1 MTKSLDELG
10 RTEIS
15 TLLDKRLVLFS
26 PEESVSRVLGE
37 LERTGRYEAA
47 VQEGDKVGLITLRHL
62 LNVSQP
68 ESTKLVHLWKP
79 LTQVTPNSVVTGVAA
94 ELLRINERALPV
106 VEGTKPVGII
116 SQLDIIKAMADCP
129 ELGNIPAKDLAKTPV
144 TSIDAKEAISKARS
158 TMLDKGFSH
167 IPVTREGKLVGMVTA
182 QDLIEIFLKPQGRSK
197 LGEKQSEN
205 TSKYKGELGG
215 IMDEQPL
222 TVGVDASALDVARGL
237 RDRRKSACLIMDPKG
252 IIQGIITP
260 RELIALIARHPLAT
274 ELHIQIVGLSE
285 EDFFDRAEAEAKVDR
300 IIKKGIKV
308 HPNISEVSIV
318 IKKTNEGGERNR
330 YEMSARVIS
339 ATEQINAHGEGY
351 DMLQTFEDMLN
362 TLEREMLKTKRGP
375 HTARRGEN
383 KDEGDQRY
391 ESKDRAVRSLFLIY
405 FTQGLDLRLY

>member
-94 ELLRINERALPV
+94 ELIRINERALPV

-274 ELHIQIVGLSE
+274 ELPIQIVGLSE

-391 ESKDRAVRSLFLIY
+391 ESKDRAV
-405 FTQGLDLRLY
+405 

>member
-37 LERTGRYEAA
+37 LERTGRYEAT
-47 VQEGDKVGLITLRHL
+47 VQAGDKVGLITLRHL
-62 LNVSQP
+62 LNVSRP

-79 LTQVTPNSVVTGVAA
+79 LTQVTPDSIVTGVAA
-94 ELLRINERALPV
+94 ELVRINERALPV
-106 VEGTKPVGII
+106 VEGTTPVGII
-116 SQLDIIKAMADCP
+116 SQLDIVKAMADSP
-129 ELGNIPAKDLAKTPV
+129 ELEAFPAKDLAKKPV
-144 TSIDAKEAISKARS
+144 TSMDAKEAISKARS

-167 IPVTREGKLVGMVTA
+167 IPVTRDGKLVGMVTA
-182 QDLIEIFLKPQGRSK
+182 QDLIQIFLKPQEHSK
-197 LGEKQSEN
+197 LGEKPSEN
-205 TSKYKGELGG
+205 TAKYRGELGG

-222 TVGVDASALDVARGL
+222 TFGVDASALEVARGF
-237 RDRRKSACLIMDPKG
+237 RDRTKSACLLTDQG
-252 IIQGIITP
+252 VIQGIITP
-260 RELIALIARHPLAT
+260 RELLALIARRPLT
-274 ELHIQIVGLSE
+274 KELPIQIVGLSK

-300 IIKKGIKV
+300 VIKKGMRV

-339 ATEQINAHGEGY
+339 ATEQINAHGEGF
-351 DMLQTFEDMLN
+351 DMLETFEDMLN
-362 TLEREMLKTKRGP
+362 TLEKEMMKTKSGP

-383 KDEGDQRY
+383 NREQPQRDQ
-391 ESKDRAVRSLFLIY
+391 SPDN
-405 FTQGLDLRLY
+405 TP

>member
-47 VQEGDKVGLITLRHL
+47 VQAGDKVGLITLRHL
-62 LNVSQP
+62 LNVSRP

-79 LTQVTPNSVVTGVAA
+79 LTQVTPDSIVTGVAA
-94 ELLRINERALPV
+94 ELVRINERALPV
-106 VEGTKPVGII
+106 VEGAKPVGII
-116 SQLDIIKAMADCP
+116 SQLDIVKAMADSP
-129 ELGNIPAKDLAKTPV
+129 ELEAFPAKDLAKTPV
-144 TSIDAKEAISKARS
+144 TSMDAKEAISKARS

-167 IPVTREGKLVGMVTA
+167 IPVTRDGKLVGMVTA
-182 QDLIEIFLKPQGRSK
+182 QDLIQIFLKPQGRSK
-197 LGEKQSEN
+197 LGEKPSEN
-205 TSKYKGELGG
+205 TAKYRGELGG

-222 TVGVDASALDVARGL
+222 TVGVDASALEVARGF
-237 RDRRKSACLIMDPKG
+237 RDRTKSACLLIDQGM
-252 IIQGIITP
+252 IQGIITP
-260 RELIALIARHPLAT
+260 RELLALIARRPLT
-274 ELHIQIVGLSE
+274 KELPIQIVGLSK

-300 IIKKGIKV
+300 VIKKGMRV

-339 ATEQINAHGEGY
+339 ATEQINAHGEGF

-362 TLEREMLKTKRGP
+362 TLEKEMMKTKSGP

-383 KDEGDQRY
+383 NREQSQRDQ
-391 ESKDRAVRSLFLIY
+391 SPDS
-405 FTQGLDLRLY
+405 TP

>member
-15 TLLDKRLVLFS
+15 TLLDKRLVIFS

-37 LERTGRYEAA
+37 LERTGRYEAV
-47 VQEGDKVGLITLRHL
+47 VQAGDKTGLITLRHL

-68 ESTKLVHLWKP
+68 ESTKLLHLWKP
-79 LTQVTPNSVVTGVAA
+79 LTQVTPDSVVTGVAA
-94 ELLRINERALPV
+94 ELIRINERALPV

-116 SQLDIIKAMADCP
+116 SQLDIVKAMADSP
-129 ELGNIPAKDLAKTPV
+129 ELGAFPAKDLAKTPV
-144 TSIDAKEAISKARS
+144 TSMDAKEAISKARS
-158 TMLDKGFSH
+158 IMLDKGFSH

-182 QDLIEIFLKPQGRSK
+182 QELIQIFLKPQGRSK
-197 LGEKQSEN
+197 QGDRPSEN
-205 TSKYKGELGG
+205 TAKYRGELGG

-222 TVGVDASALDVARGL
+222 TVGVEASALEVARGL
-237 RDRRKSACLIMDPKG
+237 RNREKSACLLIDSQG
-252 IIQGIITP
+252 VIHGIITP
-260 RELIALIARHPLAT
+260 RELLALIARRPLT
-274 ELHIQIVGLSE
+274 KELPIQIVGLSK

-300 IIKKGIKV
+300 VIKKGMRV

-318 IKKTNEGGERNR
+318 IKKTNEGGDRTR

-362 TLEREMLKTKRGP
+362 TLEREMMKTKSGP
-375 HTARRGEN
+375 HTARRGEH
-383 KDEGDQRY
+383 
-391 ESKDRAVRSLFLIY
+391 DRE
-405 FTQGLDLRLY
+405 

>member
-10 RTEIS
+10 RTPIS
-15 TLLDKRLVLFS
+15 TLLDKRLVLFT

-47 VQEGDKVGLITLRHL
+47 VQAGDKVGLITLRHL

-79 LTQVTPNSVVTGVAA
+79 LTQVTPDSLLTEVAA
-94 ELLRINERALPV
+94 ELIRINERALPV

-116 SQLDIIKAMADCP
+116 SQLDIVIAMADSP
-129 ELGNIPAKDLAKTPV
+129 ELGNVPAKDLARTPV
-144 TSIDAKEAISKARS
+144 TSMNAKEAISKARS

-167 IPVTREGKLVGMVTA
+167 IPVTRDGKLVGMVTA
-182 QDLIEIFLKPQGRSK
+182 QDLIQIFLRSQGRSK
-197 LGEKQSEN
+197 QGEKPSEN
-205 TSKYKGELGG
+205 TPKYMGELGG

-222 TVGVDASALDVARGL
+222 TAGLDASALEVARSL
-237 RDRRKSACLIMDPKG
+237 RDREKSACLLVDPQG
-252 IIQGIITP
+252 TIQGIITP
-260 RELIALIARHPLAT
+260 RELLALIARRPLT
-274 ELHIQIVGLSE
+274 RELPIQIVGLSK

-300 IIKKGIKV
+300 VIKKGMRV

-339 ATEQINAHGEGY
+339 ATEQINAHGAGY

-362 TLEREMLKTKRGP
+362 TLEREMMRTKGGP

-383 KDEGDQRY
+383 
-391 ESKDRAVRSLFLIY
+391 VREQSEHFKNP
-405 FTQGLDLRLY
+405 DSAA